1 MKEIVKQNKKITL
14 IMGENVFKQSNQQG
28 VDIQNIQIYKKKK
41 KPKN

>member
-1 MKEIVKQNKKITL
+1 MKEIVKQNKQITL